1 MKMKSLPLMAL
12 LCTGVITACEE
23 QDLSS
28 LLDSSNSDL
37 AVAYVGAESDFL
49 DIYQRVELAMR
60 DSTLLATGST
70 TMDGAAVSLNPV
82 SGTLSINFGN
92 TNVLTSDGKAR
103 RGSINIS
110 NLTPTFLT
118 VPNSSMQVSTNE
130 FYVDDD
136 KTELFFQTI
145 NRGLSGTAQH
155 FEVDT
160 FALDVE
166 NGNYQLR
173 GHKNF
178 YWLQGFT
185 TINQGNDDIYRME
198 GFSRAVGQS
207 NGAEINATF
216 SVASPFTVDRS
227 CDYTVTQGIIDLVV
241 VKSEGNQTG
250 SVDFIPE
257 DGCNNLMRVSL
268 NGLSTTVPMPDF

>member
-1 MKMKSLPLMAL
+1 MKSLPLMAL
-12 LCTGVITACEE
+12 LCTGIFTACEE

-28 LLDSSNSDL
+28 LLDPSNSDL
-37 AVAYVGAESDFL
+37 AIAYVNAESDFL
-49 DIYQRVELAMR
+49 DIYNRVELAMR
-60 DSTLLATGST
+60 DSVLQATGST
-70 TMDGAAVSLNPV
+70 TMDGAAVSMNPTN
-82 SGTLSINFGN
+82 GTLTINFGN

-103 RGSINIS
+103 RGSINVA
-110 NLTPTFLT
+110 NLTPAFLT
-118 VPNSSMQVSTNE
+118 VPNSVMQVSTNE

-136 KTELFFQTI
+136 KTQLYFQTT

-160 FALDVE
+160 FALDIE

-178 YWLQGFT
+178 YWVQGFT
-185 TINQGNDDIYRME
+185 TAFQTNDDIYRME

-216 SVASPFTVDRS
+216 SAASPVTVDRS
-227 CDYTVTQGIIDLVV
+227 CTYTVTQGMIDLVV
-241 VKSEGNQTG
+241 VKSEGNQNG

>member
-1 MKMKSLPLMAL
+1 MKFLPLMAL
-12 LCTGVITACEE
+12 LCTGIFTACEE

-37 AVAYVGAESDFL
+37 AIAYVGAESEFL
-49 DIYQRVELAMR
+49 DIYNRVELAMR
-60 DSTLLATGST
+60 DSVLLATGST
-70 TMDGAAVSLNPV
+70 TMDGAAVSMNPTN
-82 SGTLSINFGN
+82 GTLTINFGN

-103 RGSINIS
+103 RGSINVA
-110 NLTPTFLT
+110 NLTPAFLT
-118 VPNSSMQVSTNE
+118 VPNSVMQVSTNE

-136 KTELFFQTI
+136 KTQLYFQTT

-160 FALDVE
+160 FALDIE

-173 GHKNF
+173 GHKDF
-178 YWLQGFT
+178 YWVQGFT
-185 TINQGNDDIYRME
+185 TAFQINDDIYRME

-216 SVASPFTVDRS
+216 SASSPVTVDRS
-227 CDYTVTQGIIDLVV
+227 CTYTVTQGIIDLVV
-241 VKSEGNQTG
+241 VKSEGNQNG